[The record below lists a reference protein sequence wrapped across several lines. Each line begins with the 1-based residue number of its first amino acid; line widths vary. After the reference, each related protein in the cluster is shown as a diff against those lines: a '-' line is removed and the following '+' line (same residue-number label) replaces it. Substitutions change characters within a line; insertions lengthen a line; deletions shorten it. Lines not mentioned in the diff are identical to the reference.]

1 MRGKYKPKSR
11 NLQQKVRG
19 TGFLIIFA
27 RKSTPNAMKP
37 ETVCTVVFSP
47 TGTSKKIAETVARS
61 IASDAGTEAA
71 ALKTIDLTHAAAHSA
86 ALSAGAVAV
95 IAAPVYGG
103 HVAPTAAKRLE
114 TLRGSGTPAV
124 VIAVYGNRAFEKA
137 AAELAALAA
146 RQGFVPVAAAAFV
159 GEHSYS
165 TPETPVAAGRPDAQD
180 LARAAEFGAAVR
192 KKLAAG
198 TPAPVDAAK
207 LKDVHTP
214 LVPMLRFIRFVV
226 GYRRRQKKNPVVY
239 LPACDADRW
248 HPLRPL
254 RRDLPDAGHRAGR
267 RGAHRPCALYPL
279 LRLRQG
285 MSGRSTEFPHPL
297 RRSPRTQLHPAQT
310 TRNDLI
316 IRVERL
322 ASPAAHELDA
332 LTDLW
337 ERSVRATHDFLAP
350 EDIPFFRRMVRQEAL
365 PAAEIYVIR
374 DSGNGFA
381 AFAGIGADR
390 LEMLFVAPSARGK
403 GLGRELVEHVAVH
416 CGVRRVDVNEQ
427 NAQAAGFYARMGFRI
442 VSRDALDPSGRPY
455 PILHLER

>member
-1 MRGKYKPKSR
+1 M
-11 NLQQKVRG
+11 
-19 TGFLIIFA
+19 IIFA

-239 LPACDADRW
+239 LPACDADRCT
-248 HPLRPL
+248 HCSRCTAICPTQ
-254 RRDLPDAGHRAGR
+254 AIA
-267 RGAHRPCALYPL
+267 RGDEAHTDPARCIRCCACVKGCPV
-279 LRLRQG
+279 G
-285 MSGRSTEFPHPL
+285 ARSFHTP
-297 RRSPRTQLHPAQT
+297 
-310 TRNDLI
+310 
-316 IRVERL
+316 
-322 ASPAAHELDA
+322 
-332 LTDLW
+332 
-337 ERSVRATHDFLAP
+337 
-350 EDIPFFRRMVRQEAL
+350 
-365 PAAEIYVIR
+365 
-374 DSGNGFA
+374 FA
-381 AFAGIGADR
+381 AA
-390 LEMLFVAPSARGK
+390 LARSFT
-403 GLGRELVEHVAVH
+403 
-416 CGVRRVDVNEQ
+416 RRKQPVT
-427 NAQAAGFYARMGFRI
+427 
-442 VSRDALDPSGRPY
+442 
-455 PILHLER
+455 IL

>member
-1 MRGKYKPKSR
+1 M
-11 NLQQKVRG
+11 
-19 TGFLIIFA
+19 IIFA

-310 TRNDLI
+310 TRNDFI
-316 IRVERL
+316 IMVERL

-337 ERSVRATHDFLAP
+337 ERSVRAPHDFLAP

-403 GLGRELVEHVAVH
+403 GLGRELVEHVTVH

>member
-1 MRGKYKPKSR
+1 M
-11 NLQQKVRG
+11 
-19 TGFLIIFA
+19 IIFA

-146 RQGFVPVAAAAFV
+146 RQGFVPVAA
-159 GEHSYS
+159 
-165 TPETPVAAGRPDAQD
+165 GRPDAQD

-239 LPACDADRW
+239 LPACDADRCT
-248 HPLRPL
+248 HC
-254 RRDLPDAGHRAGR
+254 GR
-267 RGAHRPCALYPL
+267 CAAICPTQAIARGDEAHTDPARCIRCCACVKGCPV
-279 LRLRQG
+279 G
-285 MSGRSTEFPHPL
+285 ARSFHTP
-297 RRSPRTQLHPAQT
+297 
-310 TRNDLI
+310 
-316 IRVERL
+316 
-322 ASPAAHELDA
+322 
-332 LTDLW
+332 
-337 ERSVRATHDFLAP
+337 
-350 EDIPFFRRMVRQEAL
+350 
-365 PAAEIYVIR
+365 
-374 DSGNGFA
+374 FA
-381 AFAGIGADR
+381 AA
-390 LEMLFVAPSARGK
+390 LARSFT
-403 GLGRELVEHVAVH
+403 
-416 CGVRRVDVNEQ
+416 RRKQPVT
-427 NAQAAGFYARMGFRI
+427 
-442 VSRDALDPSGRPY
+442 
-455 PILHLER
+455 IL

>member
-1 MRGKYKPKSR
+1 MRKAKPKKRIILPDPVFNDVKVSKFVNHLMYDGKKNTSYEIFYAALETVKNKMQNEEKSALEIWKKALDNVTPQVEVKSR
-11 NLQQKVRG
+11 RVGGATFQVPTEIRPDRKESISMKN
-19 TGFLIIFA
+19 LIIFA

-86 ALSAGAVAV
+86 ALSAGAVPV

-137 AAELAALAA
+137 AAELVALAA

-239 LPACDADRW
+239 LPACDADRCT
-248 HPLRPL
+248 HC
-254 RRDLPDAGHRAGR
+254 GR
-267 RGAHRPCALYPL
+267 CAAICPTQAIARGDEAHTDPARCIRCCACVKGCPV
-279 LRLRQG
+279 G
-285 MSGRSTEFPHPL
+285 ARSFHTP
-297 RRSPRTQLHPAQT
+297 
-310 TRNDLI
+310 
-316 IRVERL
+316 
-322 ASPAAHELDA
+322 
-332 LTDLW
+332 
-337 ERSVRATHDFLAP
+337 
-350 EDIPFFRRMVRQEAL
+350 
-365 PAAEIYVIR
+365 
-374 DSGNGFA
+374 FA
-381 AFAGIGADR
+381 AA
-390 LEMLFVAPSARGK
+390 LARSFT
-403 GLGRELVEHVAVH
+403 
-416 CGVRRVDVNEQ
+416 RRKQPVT
-427 NAQAAGFYARMGFRI
+427 
-442 VSRDALDPSGRPY
+442 
-455 PILHLER
+455 IL

>member
-1 MRGKYKPKSR
+1 M
-11 NLQQKVRG
+11 
-19 TGFLIIFA
+19 IIFA

-214 LVPMLRFIRFVV
+214 LVPMLRFIRLDRKSVV
-226 GYRRRQKKNPVVY
+226 
-239 LPACDADRW
+239 
-248 HPLRPL
+248 
-254 RRDLPDAGHRAGR
+254 
-267 RGAHRPCALYPL
+267 
-279 LRLRQG
+279 
-285 MSGRSTEFPHPL
+285 
-297 RRSPRTQLHPAQT
+297 
-310 TRNDLI
+310 
-316 IRVERL
+316 
-322 ASPAAHELDA
+322 
-332 LTDLW
+332 
-337 ERSVRATHDFLAP
+337 
-350 EDIPFFRRMVRQEAL
+350 
-365 PAAEIYVIR
+365 
-374 DSGNGFA
+374 
-381 AFAGIGADR
+381 
-390 LEMLFVAPSARGK
+390 
-403 GLGRELVEHVAVH
+403 
-416 CGVRRVDVNEQ
+416 
-427 NAQAAGFYARMGFRI
+427 
-442 VSRDALDPSGRPY
+442 
-455 PILHLER
+455 

>member
-1 MRGKYKPKSR
+1 
-11 NLQQKVRG
+11 
-19 TGFLIIFA
+19 
-27 RKSTPNAMKP
+27 MKP

-86 ALSAGAVAV
+86 ALW
-95 IAAPVYGG
+95 
-103 HVAPTAAKRLE
+103 
-114 TLRGSGTPAV
+114 
-124 VIAVYGNRAFEKA
+124 AFEKA

-239 LPACDADRW
+239 LPACDADRCT
-248 HPLRPL
+248 HC
-254 RRDLPDAGHRAGR
+254 GR
-267 RGAHRPCALYPL
+267 CAAICPTQAIARGDEAHTDPARCIRCCACVKGCPV
-279 LRLRQG
+279 G
-285 MSGRSTEFPHPL
+285 ARSFHTP
-297 RRSPRTQLHPAQT
+297 
-310 TRNDLI
+310 
-316 IRVERL
+316 
-322 ASPAAHELDA
+322 
-332 LTDLW
+332 
-337 ERSVRATHDFLAP
+337 
-350 EDIPFFRRMVRQEAL
+350 
-365 PAAEIYVIR
+365 
-374 DSGNGFA
+374 FA
-381 AFAGIGADR
+381 AA
-390 LEMLFVAPSARGK
+390 LARSFT
-403 GLGRELVEHVAVH
+403 
-416 CGVRRVDVNEQ
+416 RRKQPVT
-427 NAQAAGFYARMGFRI
+427 
-442 VSRDALDPSGRPY
+442 
-455 PILHLER
+455 IL

>member
-1 MRGKYKPKSR
+1 MEQTITAARDLFYLFSCRLRDIPCDPARLEQMQLRPMLS
-11 NLQQKVRG
+11 LAQQHTLG
-19 TGFLIIFA
+19 
-27 RKSTPNAMKP
+27 AMTCMSFEHAGLLERLSP
-37 ETVCTVVFSP
+37 E
-47 TGTSKKIAETVARS
+47 
-61 IASDAGTEAA
+61 DAA

-239 LPACDADRW
+239 LPACDADRCT
-248 HPLRPL
+248 HC
-254 RRDLPDAGHRAGR
+254 GR
-267 RGAHRPCALYPL
+267 CAAICPTQAIARGDEAHTDPARCIRCCACVKGCPV
-279 LRLRQG
+279 G
-285 MSGRSTEFPHPL
+285 ARSFHTP
-297 RRSPRTQLHPAQT
+297 
-310 TRNDLI
+310 
-316 IRVERL
+316 
-322 ASPAAHELDA
+322 
-332 LTDLW
+332 
-337 ERSVRATHDFLAP
+337 
-350 EDIPFFRRMVRQEAL
+350 
-365 PAAEIYVIR
+365 
-374 DSGNGFA
+374 FA
-381 AFAGIGADR
+381 AA
-390 LEMLFVAPSARGK
+390 LARSFT
-403 GLGRELVEHVAVH
+403 
-416 CGVRRVDVNEQ
+416 RRKQPVT
-427 NAQAAGFYARMGFRI
+427 
-442 VSRDALDPSGRPY
+442 
-455 PILHLER
+455 IL